1 MTLAFSPLLG
11 PEQLPAE
18 GQNGLSRASYTT
30 AGQPHCPEHHTSEGK
45 GCTSQKHHRKPR
57 QLLALGGAMTL
68 VGTNPRERTRKK
80 GPALKKE
87 KTKQNKTKQN
97 EL

>member
-1 MTLAFSPLLG
+1 
-11 PEQLPAE
+11 
-18 GQNGLSRASYTT
+18 
-30 AGQPHCPEHHTSEGK
+30 
-45 GCTSQKHHRKPR
+45 
-57 QLLALGGAMTL
+57 MTL